1 MQSSTKQANKLTG
14 LFQTKFLLPMR
25 TVAYKNL
32 RKFRSSFLGS
42 NDYFISSNPLSPST
56 SLRIER
62 SYIFDKLGLLPPPP
76 RNPISNASFAD
87 LNNDSLTGSYV
98 NFSLEIPSLYSS
110 SGIVLPVSL
119 SSS

>member
-1 MQSSTKQANKLTG
+1 MKEPRKGNGRKCLSGTSEHRH
-14 LFQTKFLLPMR
+14 FLSYVGDRMVF
-25 TVAYKNL
+25 T
-32 RKFRSSFLGS
+32 
-42 NDYFISSNPLSPST
+42 ISSNPLSPST

-62 SYIFDKLGLLPPPP
+62 SYIFDKLGLLPPPPP

-119 SSS
+119 SSSVLNV